1 MAIKQ
6 YKPTSPARRFG
17 QSPEFANLTG
27 VRPEESLLVRL
38 TRTGGRNANG
48 RVTARHRGGGQR
60 RLYRLIDFKR
70 DKDNIPARVAAIE
83 YDPGRSARIA
93 LLHYRDGEKRYILA
107 PEGLVAGMEVMSGE
121 KVEPRVG
128 NAMPLASIPLGL
140 MVHNVEMMP
149 GRGGQLA
156 RSAGTAIQLSSR
168 EGHQAHLI
176 MPSGELRKVNAKC
189 RATIGQIGN
198 TDHMNV
204 SLGKAGR
211 NRLKGWRSYVRG
223 SAMNPYC
230 HPLGGGEGRTGAGR
244 PPCSPTGVL
253 SKGGKTRNPRKTSNR
268 LIMRRRKK

>member
-17 QSPEFANLTG
+17 QGPDFANLTG
-27 VRPEESLLVRL
+27 DRPEEGLLVRL
-38 TRTGGRNANG
+38 TRSGGRNANG
-48 RVTARHRGGGQR
+48 RITARHRGGGQR

-70 DKDNIPARVAAIE
+70 DKDNIPARVATIE
-83 YDPGRSARIA
+83 YDPVRSARIA

-107 PEGLVAGMEVMSGE
+107 PQGLEVGAEVMSGE
-121 KVEPRVG
+121 KVEPRAG

-149 GRGGQLA
+149 GHGGQLA
-156 RSAGTAIQLSSR
+156 RSAGVAIQLSSR
-168 EGHQAHLI
+168 EGHHAHLI
-176 MPSGELRKVNAKC
+176 MPSGELRKVNVKC

-198 TDHMNV
+198 MEHMNV

-253 SKGGKTRNPRKTSNR
+253 SKGGKTRNPRKTSSR

>member
-1 MAIKQ
+1 MAIRQ
-6 YKPTSPARRFG
+6 YKPTSPGRRFG
-17 QSPEFANLTG
+17 QSYDFSNLAKKE
-27 VRPEESLLVRL
+27 PEEGLLVRL
-38 TRTGGRNANG
+38 TRSAGRNANG
-48 RVTARHRGGGQR
+48 RVTARHRGGGHR
-60 RLYRLIDFKR
+60 RLYRMIDFKR
-70 DKDNIPARVAAIE
+70 DKDNVPARVAALE
-83 YDPGRSARIA
+83 YDPARSARIA

-107 PEGLVAGMEVMSGE
+107 PEGLGVGVEVVSGE

-149 GRGGQLA
+149 GHGGQLG

-168 EGHQAHLI
+168 EGHHAFLI
-176 MPSGELRKVNAKC
+176 MPSGELRKVNVKC

-198 TDHMNV
+198 VDHMNV
-204 SLGKAGR
+204 ALGKAGR
-211 NRLKGWRSYVRG
+211 NRHKGWRSYVRG